1 MQAVNA
7 SDYAIGQFK
16 FLAPLL
22 LKHGRF
28 NYVRMS
34 ELISYMFYKN
44 VLMSACMFWFSFLN
58 AFSSQKYFMEAAIQ
72 FFNLF
77 YTSIPILLF
86 GAYDMDLRKY
96 DAIKYPQLYTH
107 CINNGHFTVSPPPIS
122 VYLD

>member
-1 MQAVNA
+1 
-7 SDYAIGQFK
+7 
-16 FLAPLL
+16 
-22 LKHGRF
+22 
-28 NYVRMS
+28 
-34 ELISYMFYKN
+34 
-44 VLMSACMFWFSFLN
+44 MFWFSFVN

-107 CINNGHFTVSPPPIS
+107 CINNGHFTVCCEHLFLLPR
-122 VYLD
+122 